1 MPLTR
6 VTKYPPQESV
16 VHTWWQVNADDQI
29 LGRLATTV
37 AMTLMGKTRPDYS
50 PHVNPNVH
58 VIVTNATKIKLTGRK
73 AEYKTYFT
81 HSGYMG
87 GDKHIPYARMMAEKP
102 EEIIRLAIRRML
114 PKNNLGRH
122 ILLNLKVY
130 VGDAHPHEAQ
140 QPQPLPLP
148 VKKSK

>member
-16 VHTWWQVNADDQI
+16 AHTWWQVNAEDQV

-37 AMTLMGKTRPDYS
+37 AMTLMGKTRVDYS

-58 VIVTNATKIKLTGRK
+58 VIVTNAKKVKLTGRRP
-73 AEYKTYFT
+73 ELKTYFT

-87 GDKHIPYARMMAEKP
+87 GDKNISFKRMMDEKP
-102 EEIIRLAIRRML
+102 DEVIRLAVRRML
-114 PKNNLGRH
+114 PKSTLGRH
-122 ILLNLKVY
+122 ILLNLKIY
-130 VGDAHPHEAQ
+130 AGDDHPHEAQ
-140 QPQPLPLP
+140 QPQALPLP